1 MAGPDE
7 SGSPVFRLIY
17 QSHSRI
23 PKTDRPTVLG
33 EIFSQARSRN
43 KGAGITGALLIT
55 DHYFAQVLEGPQDN
69 VEELYGRI
77 SGDSRH
83 ERLAVLESGTVD
95 QRAFGKWSMAQVSAA
110 GHADIPLHT
119 ANGEI
124 HPAAPSH
131 LTPEQSKVFA
141 TMRNAI
147 GADTV

>member
-1 MAGPDE
+1 MAESDE
-7 SGSPVFRLIY
+7 GGSPVFRLIY

-23 PKTDRPTVLG
+23 PKTDRPTVLA

-43 KGAGITGALLIT
+43 KGAEITGALLIT
-55 DHYFAQVLEGPQDN
+55 DHYFAQVLEGPQGN

-77 SGDSRH
+77 SADPRH
-83 ERLAVLESGTVD
+83 ERLAVLDSGTVD
-95 QRAFGKWSMAQVSAA
+95 HRAFGRWSMAQVSSA

-119 ANGEI
+119 SNGSI
-124 HPAAPSH
+124 HPAAPKD
-131 LTPEQSKVFA
+131 LTPEQSKVFT